1 MRQNIGLL
9 FLTLGSVILSLC
21 VFPKRLIGTWEQIKW
36 EQRLFLKLIGDREL
50 FDAKH
55 KAEKDTLRMQRDKK
69 YERRR
74 DCFQR
79 IREDLPL
86 VAIVMMLIGFF
97 LCFNYSA
104 F

>member
-1 MRQNIGLL
+1 MRQNIGLF

-21 VFPKRLIGTWEQIKW
+21 VFPKRLIGSWEKFKW
-36 EQRLFLKLIGDREL
+36 EQRLFLKLIGEREL

-55 KAEKDTLRMQRDKK
+55 KAEKDALRIQRDKK
-69 YERRR
+69 YERRVK
-74 DCFQR
+74 CLAR

-86 VAIVMMLIGFF
+86 IAIVMMLIDFF

-104 F
+104 S